1 MEGGIVADTGP
12 PRILVVD
19 DEPSITLALATKLRR
34 EGYHCVT
41 ASSGEEALAA
51 FSADAFDLV
60 ITDVRMPGL
69 SGIDLLKHVKAH
81 DSEVQ
86 VIVMT
91 AYAEV
96 SFAVEA
102 LRLNA
107 DDYLL
112 KPFDIDELSHSVA
125 RALEHRRLLRENRAY
140 RQHLEERV
148 QEQARQIERLFLE
161 GLVALAGAIE
171 ARDPYT
177 GGHLEQV
184 TRLAL
189 AVGTELGLGPD
200 RMRALWLGALFHDIG
215 KLAIPDSVLNKPGK
229 LTEEEYE
236 LMKTHVERGLRLIEG
251 VSYLEPA
258 RAAILHHHER
268 WDGKGYPKGL
278 RGEEISIE
286 GRILAVVDAFDAM
299 LGDRPYR
306 KGRSEDEAV
315 EELKRC
321 AGTQFDPAVVDAFL
335 RARAKGFPVHAP
347 GIPLG
352 RPARRGAGGRS

>member
-1 MEGGIVADTGP
+1 M
-12 PRILVVD
+12 D
-19 DEPSITLALATKLRR
+19 DEPSITLALSTKLTRDGHECR
-34 EGYHCVT
+34 T
-41 ASSGEEALAA
+41 AVSGEDALDE
-51 FSADAFDLV
+51 FRRDSFDLV
-60 ITDVRMPGL
+60 VTDIRMPGM
-69 SGIDLLKHVKAH
+69 SGIDLLKQIKAH

-96 SFAVEA
+96 NFAVKA

-140 RQHLEERV
+140 REHLEQRV
-148 QEQARQIERLFLE
+148 QEQAQRIETLFLE

-184 TRLAL
+184 TQLAL
-189 AVGTELGLGPD
+189 AVGTEVGLAAEE
-200 RMRALWLGALFHDIG
+200 MRALWLAALFHDVG
-215 KLAIPDSVLNKPGK
+215 KLAIPDSVLNKPAP
-229 LTEEEYE
+229 LTQEEYE
-236 LMKTHVERGLRLIEG
+236 LMKTHTERGLKIIEG

-258 RAAILHHHER
+258 KRGILHHHER
-268 WDGKGYPKGL
+268 WDGKGYPAGL
-278 RGEEISIE
+278 RGDEISVE

-306 KGRSEDEAV
+306 KGRSEEEAV
-315 EELKRC
+315 EELERC
-321 AGTQFDPAVVDAFL
+321 AGTQFDPKVVDAFL
-335 RARAKGFPVHAP
+335 RSRAKGFQVHAP
-347 GIPLG
+347 GIPIRQ
-352 RPARRGAGGRS
+352 RPSIA